1 MEQTPQAQAVSIK
14 NLSKGYGALKSTN
27 RVEALKEI
35 SLEINSGEMFGI
47 IGPDGAGKTTLFR
60 ILTSLLIPDLGQA
73 TVLGLDVV
81 KDFKKIR
88 ERIGYMPGKFSLYG
102 DLTVDEN
109 LSFFA
114 SIFKAN
120 IKENYYLIE
129 DIFKDIA
136 PFGKRKARD
145 LSGGMKQKLALSCA
159 LVHKPD
165 ILFLDEPTTGV
176 DPVSRREFWQML
188 ERLKKQ
194 GITIVVSTS
203 YMDEALLCDRIALF
217 KEGSILNYDTPKG
230 MISSFENTLL
240 AVSGE
245 NMPELLKMLRKIS
258 IVKSAYSF
266 GAQHHITVE
275 REENKGES
283 DKVENRE
290 NVGNGNNIEKT
301 NRETKLQDVIASVTA
316 QLKQM
321 GAASFNISEIEP
333 TIEDCYLELSA
344 YK

>member
-1 MEQTPQAQAVSIK
+1 MEQAVSII
-14 NLSKGYGALKSTN
+14 NLAKSYGPLKSTS
-27 RVEALKEI
+27 RVEALKGI
-35 SLEINSGEMFGI
+35 SLDIAPGEMFGI
-47 IGPDGAGKTTLFR
+47 TGPDGAGKTTLFR
-60 ILTSLLIPDLGQA
+60 ILTSLLIPESGQA
-73 TVLGLDVV
+73 TVLEMDVV
-81 KDFKKIR
+81 KDFKKLR

-120 IKENYYLIE
+120 IKDNYYLIE
-129 DIFKDIA
+129 NIFKDIA
-136 PFGKRKARD
+136 PFGKRMARD

-188 ERLKKQ
+188 DRLKKQ

-217 KEGSILNYDTPKG
+217 KEGSILNCDTPQG

-240 AVSGE
+240 AVNGE
-245 NMPELLKMLRKIS
+245 NMPGLLYMLRKIP
-258 IVKSAYSF
+258 IVKTAFSF
-266 GAQHHITVE
+266 GAQHHITIKEIDKEGVAASVQSIIE
-275 REENKGES
+275 TIREEL
-283 DKVENRE
+283 
-290 NVGNGNNIEKT
+290 EK
-301 NRETKLQDVIASVTA
+301 
-316 QLKQM
+316 M
-321 GAASFNISEIEP
+321 GAGSFHINETVP
-333 TIEDCYLELSA
+333 TIEDCYLELSSSN
-344 YK
+344 